1 MTELSPAEIVL
12 KAWKNRALNSRE
24 WEDGLGPRLKLAAAL
39 RALVDSQSDYI
50 GDRLCVPVYNIL
62 EIANELDPQ
71 P

>member
-24 WEDGLGPRLKLAAAL
+24 WEDGLGPRLKLAAAF
-39 RALVDSQSDYI
+39 RAVTDLIECREDV
-50 GDRLCVPVYNIL
+50 RTLL